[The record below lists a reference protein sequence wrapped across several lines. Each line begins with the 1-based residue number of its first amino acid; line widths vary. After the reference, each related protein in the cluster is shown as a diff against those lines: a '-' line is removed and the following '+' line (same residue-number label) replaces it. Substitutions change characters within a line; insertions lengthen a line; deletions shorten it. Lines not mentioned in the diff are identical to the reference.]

1 MELRS
6 GSFGRKIQ
14 PGQLIHA
21 DKHGF
26 LAIPNEDEKELLSA
40 SWFMDQNECE
50 TVIPAARNATGLS
63 PEELLNQ
70 LDKGAKQFGDNTR
83 QQFSK
88 DGE

>member
-1 MELRS
+1 
-6 GSFGRKIQ
+6 
-14 PGQLIHA
+14 
-21 DKHGF
+21 
-26 LAIPNEDEKELLSA
+26 
-40 SWFMDQNECE
+40 MDQNECE